1 MSKQQI
7 EERID
12 CLLSFLEDEQ
22 FLFNHR
28 HIQQEIDEL
37 EAEMNRI

>member
-22 FLFNHR
+22 YLYNHYR
-28 HIQQEIDEL
+28 IQQEIDEL
-37 EAEMNRI
+37 EAEMNCI